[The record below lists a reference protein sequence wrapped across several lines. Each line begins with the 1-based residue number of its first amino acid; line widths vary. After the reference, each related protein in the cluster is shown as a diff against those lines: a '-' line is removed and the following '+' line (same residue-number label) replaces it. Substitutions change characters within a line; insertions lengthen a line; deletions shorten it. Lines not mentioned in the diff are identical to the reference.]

1 MLTCMEPVLAI
12 VAEGKCPAGKVAEV
26 AGERWG
32 AQFIWRRK
40 INNPCRY
47 MIWGGTPT
55 PRAKPVSLEN
65 HEPLQ
70 SPFTG
75 GYFYEAVYC

>member
-12 VAEGKCPAGKVAEV
+12 VAEGGMPCGQSGWGGKR
-26 AGERWG
+26 GT
-32 AQFIWRRK
+32 QFIWRRQ